1 MVFPFRRL
9 LYFPRTDSGS
19 GSPSMI
25 IELFSIL
32 SSNLREGILF
42 LTWDGS
48 STLPFLS
55 TSTCNGNRPQVGG
68 GSVFCIKD
76 ISLHCLC
83 GATVFFSGQ
92 LVSFSFHA
100 SRGQK
105 QREIASSK
113 AVKKAQSELC
123 NHSLLEP

>member
-19 GSPSMI
+19 GNPSMI

-42 LTWDGS
+42 RTWDGS

-55 TSTCNGNRPQVGG
+55 NSTCNENRPQVGG
-68 GSVFCIKD
+68 GSIPCIRD
-76 ISLHCLC
+76 ISRHHLC
-83 GATVFFSGQ
+83 GVTVFFSGQ
-92 LVSFSFHA
+92 LVSLLFHA
-100 SRGQK
+100 SRYGILVNWSV
-105 QREIASSK
+105 ESTSF
-113 AVKKAQSELC
+113 VHYVHHG
-123 NHSLLEP
+123 NTSL